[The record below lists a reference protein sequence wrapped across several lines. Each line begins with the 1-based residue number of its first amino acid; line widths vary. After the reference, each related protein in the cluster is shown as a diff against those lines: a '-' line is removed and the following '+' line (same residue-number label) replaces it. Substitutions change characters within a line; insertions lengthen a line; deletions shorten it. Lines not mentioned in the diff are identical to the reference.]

1 VEDSVPQ
8 EEQLTLHIVPPR
20 EKLPPASGYA
30 WRKRHAES
38 PFLIYWREVAE
49 SFARDWR
56 AFFASFAPQVSAFA
70 GNVPQRADSIRRKLI
85 APLRTWLRTPI
96 QNGRAHDI
104 DEAPRPGPSDK
115 P

>member
-1 VEDSVPQ
+1 VPQ

-20 EKLPPASGYA
+20 EKRPPASGYA

-49 SFARDWR
+49 SFVRDWR

-70 GNVPQRADSIRRKLI
+70 GNVPQRADSIRRKVI

-115 P
+115 S